1 MTTVLIAVDD
11 TDSSVHAVET
21 AHRLFGDS
29 ADYLVLNVSGGTYLP
44 VTVYPA
50 EMGLMSPMAW
60 APMVPT
66 DTAGIAREDG
76 GMSDG
81 SADVDAAETIAKL
94 TGEEGGLPEA
104 TALGIIGDPA
114 SAIIDVGLEHSAD
127 VIVVGTHQ
135 RGWLDRL
142 LTTSVADE
150 VRRESPL
157 PVLVVPLPGDHKH
170 DH

>member
-1 MTTVLIAVDD
+1 MTTVIRTEQL
-11 TDSSVHAVET
+11 TKSYG
-21 AHRLFGDS
+21 AHRG
-29 ADYLVLNVSGGTYLP
+29 
-44 VTVYPA
+44 
-50 EMGLMSPMAW
+50 
-60 APMVPT
+60 
-66 DTAGIAREDG
+66 
-76 GMSDG
+76 
-81 SADVDAAETIAKL
+81 
-94 TGEEGGLPEA
+94 
-104 TALGIIGDPA
+104 
-114 SAIIDVGLEHSAD
+114 IIDVGLEHSAD

>member
-1 MTTVLIAVDD
+1 
-11 TDSSVHAVET
+11 
-21 AHRLFGDS
+21 
-29 ADYLVLNVSGGTYLP
+29 
-44 VTVYPA
+44 
-50 EMGLMSPMAW
+50 MSPMAW

-66 DTAGIAREDG
+66 DTAGDASEDG

-114 SAIIDVGLEHSAD
+114 TAIIDVGLEHSAD

-142 LTTSVADE
+142 LSTSVADD

-170 DH
+170 GH